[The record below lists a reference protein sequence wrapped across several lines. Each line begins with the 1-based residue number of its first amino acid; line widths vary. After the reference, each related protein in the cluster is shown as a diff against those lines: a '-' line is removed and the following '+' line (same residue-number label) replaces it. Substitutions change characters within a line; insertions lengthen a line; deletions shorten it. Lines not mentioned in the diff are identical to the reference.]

1 MIRIQG
7 KIKLAPVHPG
17 EILREDFLAPLQLS
31 INALARALRVPPNH
45 VSGIVNEKRGISA
58 RMALRLARYFG
69 TSAELWLG
77 LQQDFEL
84 DVARD
89 TAAAQIERSREKSG
103 RGPVSRTSVSTAHV
117 CRSGVPST

>member
-1 MIRIQG
+1 MAER

-17 EILREDFLAPLQLS
+17 EILREDFMVPLGLS
-31 INALARALRVPPNH
+31 INALARALRVPANH

-69 TSAELWLG
+69 TSPELWLG
-77 LQQDFEL
+77 LQQDYEL

-89 TAAAQIERSREKSG
+89 AVSRQIEKEVLPRAS
-103 RGPVSRTSVSTAHV
+103 
-117 CRSGVPST
+117 

>member
-1 MIRIQG
+1 MAEK

-17 EILREDFLAPLQLS
+17 EILREDFMKPLELS

-58 RMALRLARYFG
+58 LMSLRLARYFG
-69 TSAELWLG
+69 TSPELWLG

-84 DVARD
+84 DLARD
-89 TAAAQIERSREKSG
+89 KAADPWRTERGQSG
-103 RGPVSRTSVSTAHV
+103 RP
-117 CRSGVPST
+117 

>member
-1 MIRIQG
+1 MAQR

-17 EILREDFLAPLQLS
+17 EILREDFMAPLGLS
-31 INALARALRVPPNH
+31 INALARALRVPANH
-45 VSGIVNEKRGISA
+45 VSGMVNEKRGISA
-58 RMALRLARYFG
+58 RTALRLARYFG

-89 TAAAQIERSREKSG
+89 AVSAQIDKEVLPRAS
-103 RGPVSRTSVSTAHV
+103 
-117 CRSGVPST
+117 